1 MIIFLI
7 AEVTAVSLLIKYL
20 SGNDLW
26 ITSLIVLSCS
36 TIYTLYGGLR
46 ISIFTDKI
54 QFIFF
59 ALLLVLSFLYL
70 FFILPDDFNFN
81 FINKKT

>member
-26 ITSLIVLSCS
+26 VTSMILLCS
-36 TIYTLYGGLR
+36 TIYTLYGGL
-46 ISIFTDKI
+46 K
-54 QFIFF
+54 
-59 ALLLVLSFLYL
+59 YL
-70 FFILPDDFNFN
+70 FLQIKFNLYSLL
-81 FINKKT
+81 